1 MTLVIGRV
9 KFNFLLV
16 HLCWQNLVA
25 FFRFNLV
32 ECVTVPMI
40 DVQHMVKLG
49 VSDRRPE
56 DDFRPVGKVSPMVK
70 RRDWVMIVH
79 MLQLFL
85 RSQCLL
91 NQVRMETT

>member
-1 MTLVIGRV
+1 
-9 KFNFLLV
+9 
-16 HLCWQNLVA
+16 
-25 FFRFNLV
+25 
-32 ECVTVPMI
+32 
-40 DVQHMVKLG
+40 MVKLG

-85 RSQCLL
+85 CCQCLL
-91 NQVRMETT
+91 NQVSMETTQPEDKYAEDESDEGSYDAEPVRLQGLAKDLGPA